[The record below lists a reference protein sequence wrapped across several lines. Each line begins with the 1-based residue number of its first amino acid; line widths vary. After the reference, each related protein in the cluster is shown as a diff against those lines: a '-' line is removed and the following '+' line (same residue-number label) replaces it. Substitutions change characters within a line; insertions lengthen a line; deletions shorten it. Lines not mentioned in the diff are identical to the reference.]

1 MWRWEST
8 KPGITIMPDA
18 SITSASPFC
27 RPGPTATISPCSIR
41 TSAVAKS
48 PTFGSRLS
56 TVPPRISIRPVGTTR
71 KSGPDG

>member
-1 MWRWEST
+1 MCRWLSM

-27 RPGPTATISPCSIR
+27 RPGPTATISPCWTR

-48 PTFGSRLS
+48 PTFGSRLI

>member
-1 MWRWEST
+1 MCRWLSM

-27 RPGPTATISPCSIR
+27 RPGPTATISPCSMR
-41 TSAVAKS
+41 TSAVVKS

-56 TVPPRISIRPVGTTR
+56 TVPPWISIRPVGTTL
-71 KSGPDG
+71 KSVPAG